1 MLSKLMIDRMLLDV
15 LVVSSQI
22 VFTIVFSVRFIEN
35 TAEFTIAA
43 L

>member
-1 MLSKLMIDRMLLDV
+1 MIDTAHFGI
-15 LVVSSQI
+15 LVVSSQM

>member
-1 MLSKLMIDRMLLDV
+1 MLSKIMIDTMLLDV

-35 TAEFTIAA
+35 TAEFNIDA

>member
-1 MLSKLMIDRMLLDV
+1 MIDTAHFDI
-15 LVVSSQI
+15 LVVSSRM

>member
-1 MLSKLMIDRMLLDV
+1 MIDTALFDI
-15 LVVSSQI
+15 LVVSSQM
-22 VFTIVFSVRFIEN
+22 VFTIVFAVRFIEN